1 MKKKEYWDKQTTKT
15 QLKNFISKA
24 KNICSFMFIYITL
37 IFAELA
43 YFSLSFLSI
52 SPESIWSIVIR
63 SMPACFLSLTYIC
76 CLNISISYDIGTSH
90 ITELVGRLSSLVAK
104 YSRLVVQPLP
114 VTPLPLFLTDR
125 LHSAG

>member
-43 YFSLSFLSI
+43 YFSLSFLPI
-52 SPESIWSIVIR
+52 SPESI
-63 SMPACFLSLTYIC
+63 
-76 CLNISISYDIGTSH
+76 
-90 ITELVGRLSSLVAK
+90 
-104 YSRLVVQPLP
+104 
-114 VTPLPLFLTDR
+114 
-125 LHSAG
+125 